1 MATQSLHW
9 GFVVIVFLAILSLQ
23 ASASTDDPDG
33 KSS

>member
-1 MATQSLHW
+1 MANQRLHW

-23 ASASTDDPDG
+23 ASASTDASDG